1 MVDGGFFWRFPQVDG
16 ITRYAIILNKQRE
29 NNYMKKLIIILTVL
43 FTVSA
48 QAGSLGDETK
58 KYLSQGYEISA
69 SGIMNT
75 ERGFA
80 GTYFVMLT
88 NMNAEENPFIVCEKR
103 YDRKDTNCYSL

>member
-1 MVDGGFFWRFPQVDG
+1 
-16 ITRYAIILNKQRE
+16 
-29 NNYMKKLIIILTVL
+29 MKKLIIIILTVL

-69 SGIMNT
+69 SGVMHT

-80 GTYFVMLT
+80 GTYFVMLVNT
-88 NMNAEENPFIVCEKR
+88 DAQENPFIVCEKR
-103 YDRKDTNCYSL
+103 YDSKKTSCYSL